1 MKKLMRAFALT
12 IALICSISLFAA
24 CTTESNED
32 KDNGKSEAIEFY
44 ITYEGTKIELD
55 KNADSVLDAL
65 GEAKSVTSL
74 GDCGGIGTQTRYTY
88 ADFELYTV
96 KNDEGEKID
105 QISLKNDV
113 LETPKG
119 ICTGDSSEDVIKAY
133 GEPTEKTESKITYE
147 KGSLFIKFGLNDDG
161 TVKSIDFIRLTAK

>member
-1 MKKLMRAFALT
+1 MKKIMRAFALT
-12 IALICSISLFAA
+12 AALLCSVSLFAA
-24 CTTESNED
+24 CTT
-32 KDNGKSEAIEFY
+32 KSESKDDSKSDAIEFY

-55 KNADSVLDAL
+55 KDADSVLDAL

-88 ADFELYTV
+88 SDFELYTV

-105 QISLKNDV
+105 QIALKNDV
-113 LETPKG
+113 LETPNG
-119 ICTGDSSEDVIKAY
+119 VCVGDSSDDVIKAY
-133 GEPTEKTESKITYE
+133 GEPTEKTDSKITYE

-161 TVKSIDFIRLTAK
+161 TVKSIDFIRLTSK